1 MDRHYLEQ
9 EETKRGEKRRERE
22 KNPPAERHCYNTVS
36 QGKVQLQIIMEM
48 KEIAEPKVSFRRVSI
63 KKEEMKGQASG

>member
-22 KNPPAERHCYNTVS
+22 KNPPQRGIVTIVS